1 MPQGTVLGP
10 LMFLL
15 YINDI
20 GEDITSSVKLFADD
34 CLLFRTIKSI
44 DNTKILQDLSKL
56 GLWTSKWQMMFNAKK
71 CYTMRLHRKKEP
83 IIQNYTMGD
92 DVLTTVSSQAY
103 LEVEIHKML
112 SWKPHIKAMTSRANK
127 TLSFIR
133 RNLWQ
138 CSSSVKQQAYTALV
152 RSQLEYGASIWDPY
166 RQNQID
172 SIEKIQRRAV
182 RFICS
187 NYNRED
193 SVTKMRQE
201 IGLPSLE
208 ERRKQSWLIMMYK
221 VVNHH
226 TVIPLPDYIRP
237 RARVTRSQQQHR
249 FTRLSSMSDSYKFS
263 FFPRT
268 LKDWD
273 GLPQQIIELP
283 TLEEFKEAIIAE

>member
-1 MPQGTVLGP
+1 M
-10 LMFLL
+10 
-15 YINDI
+15 I
-20 GEDITSSVKLFADD
+20 
-34 CLLFRTIKSI
+34 
-44 DNTKILQDLSKL
+44 
-56 GLWTSKWQMMFNAKK
+56 
-71 CYTMRLHRKKEP
+71 
-83 IIQNYTMGD
+83 
-92 DVLTTVSSQAY
+92 
-103 LEVEIHKML
+103 
-112 SWKPHIKAMTSRANK
+112 SRANK
-127 TLSFIR
+127 TLAFIR

-182 RFICS
+182 RFICG

-201 IGLPSLE
+201 IGLLSLE
-208 ERRKQSWLIMMYK
+208 ERRKQSRLIMMYK

-226 TVIPLPDYIRP
+226 TAIPLPDYIRP

-249 FTRLSSMSDSYKFS
+249 FTRLSSTSDSYKFS

-273 GLPQQIIELP
+273 GLPQHIIELP
-283 TLEEFKEAIIAE
+283 TLEQFKEAIIAE